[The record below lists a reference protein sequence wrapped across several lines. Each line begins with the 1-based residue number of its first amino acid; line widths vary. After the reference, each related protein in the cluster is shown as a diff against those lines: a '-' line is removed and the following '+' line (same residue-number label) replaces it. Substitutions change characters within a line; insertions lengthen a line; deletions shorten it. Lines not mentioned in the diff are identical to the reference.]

1 MSLHHPDPV
10 DRRTDFTGHRIEGP
24 IDVSV
29 DDDGWETNT
38 WRLTVDKPDDE
49 TGLQMHKPA
58 GPERTCL
65 GRIKTTTLTTT
76 EPAWVETKLQPLF
89 LGGLTRLDPAR
100 GTGLTEILVTE
111 IDPAIHRQGWGP
123 RLVTAA
129 LADVPDTELVIL
141 EPKAT
146 PYSNIEYE
154 DCEAAVD
161 RFWRSLGFDDLPE
174 LSGYLAAPAGRVIRK
189 P

>member
-1 MSLHHPDPV
+1 MSLHHPEPA
-10 DRRTDFTGHRIEGP
+10 DRRIDLTGHRIEGP
-24 IDVSV
+24 LGVGV
-29 DDDGWETNT
+29 DDDDWKTKT

-49 TGLQMHKPA
+49 TGLQMHRSA

-76 EPAWVETKLQPLF
+76 EPEWIETKLQPLF
-89 LGGLTRLDPAR
+89 LGGPTRLDPAR
-100 GTGLTEILVTE
+100 GSGLTEILFTE
-111 IDPAIHRQGWGP
+111 IDAAVHGQSWGP

-129 LADVPDTELVIL
+129 LTEVPDTELVIL

-146 PYSNIEYE
+146 LYSNVEDE

-161 RFWRSLGFDDLPE
+161 RFWRGLGFDDLPE
-174 LSGYLAAPAGRVIRK
+174 LPGYLAAPAGRVVRK